1 MGFAI
6 KNDHDDYIELS
17 DEQAR
22 LLEAQAAQHGRSV
35 KEYLLDLATR
45 QELSC
50 QEWRSRLKGLT
61 KLIPEDVPSLPEEA
75 LRRET
80 MYRA

>member
-1 MGFAI
+1 MTI
-6 KNDHDDYIELS
+6 TLELS

-22 LLEAQAAQHGRSV
+22 RLEAQAAQQGRSV

-45 QELSC
+45 EELSH
-50 QEWRSRLKGLT
+50 QEWRARLKAL
-61 KLIPEDVPSLPEEA
+61 KNLIPDGVPSLPDEA
-75 LRRET
+75 LRRES

>member
-1 MGFAI
+1 MTI
-6 KNDHDDYIELS
+6 TLELS

-22 LLEAQAAQHGRSV
+22 RLEAQAALHGRSV

-45 QELSC
+45 EELSY
-50 QEWRSRLKGLT
+50 QEWRVRLEALKNM
-61 KLIPEDVPSLPEEA
+61 IPEGVPSLPDEA

>member
-1 MGFAI
+1 M
-6 KNDHDDYIELS
+6 
-17 DEQAR
+17 
-22 LLEAQAAQHGRSV
+22 

-45 QELSC
+45 EELSY
-50 QEWRSRLKGLT
+50 QEWRDRLKALT
-61 KLIPEDVPSLPEEA
+61 NLIPEGVLPLPDEA

>member
-1 MGFAI
+1 MTI
-6 KNDHDDYIELS
+6 TLELS

-22 LLEAQAAQHGRSV
+22 RLEAQAAQNGRSV

-45 QELSC
+45 EELSY
-50 QEWRSRLKGLT
+50 QEWRDRLKALT
-61 KLIPEDVPSLPEEA
+61 NLIPEGVPSIPDEA
-75 LRRET
+75 LHRET

>member
-1 MGFAI
+1 MTI
-6 KNDHDDYIELS
+6 TLELT

-22 LLEAQAAQHGRSV
+22 RLKAQAAQHGRSV

-45 QELSC
+45 EELPYE
-50 QEWRSRLKGLT
+50 EWRARLKALQN
-61 KLIPEDVPSLPEEA
+61 LIPEGVPSLSDEA